1 MYAKNHCHDHVLL
14 RKKYI
19 KNEQEEKYLFASLD
33 QRKKP
38 PKTEMIK
45 TGRRLKISNYLATR
59 PINHNETGLLHAGFA
74 FRDKSGA

>member
-1 MYAKNHCHDHVLL
+1 MC
-14 RKKYI
+14 
-19 KNEQEEKYLFASLD
+19 LFASLD

-59 PINHNETGLLHAGFA
+59 PINHNETGLLHAEFA

>member
-1 MYAKNHCHDHVLL
+1 M
-14 RKKYI
+14 KKI
-19 KNEQEEKYLFASLD
+19 EKFLYESLD

-59 PINHNETGLLHAGFA
+59 PINHNETGLLHAEFA